1 MSILDVLPDEIIA
14 IIFSKVSYND
24 LLMIRTT
31 NKEIK
36 KIVDD
41 NRLIENKY
49 KKLDKF
55 IDKIDLRGWKKVLK
69 GKNNYFS
76 ILYKDN
82 MIKIIED
89 NMIKIEINVNEF
101 YIYSIKSML
110 AIIENKIIHLVFKSN
125 YGKIEYYRY
134 VIKDFYKYTIKD
146 INKIILTDVK
156 IYLILN
162 DNRIMLE
169 SFNRCLYKIM
179 YIDDKFI
186 LYKIDNK
193 NVYRLVVYNEFGVFF
208 ILQSSYNKYNW
219 ELLDHYPQCI
229 HPTLHKIFGDMKN
242 YLNFDHFDKVNE
254 LVEVINENIRKWYN
268 TTYLVD

>member
-14 IIFSKVSYND
+14 IILSKVSYND

-41 NRLIENKY
+41 NILIENKY

-89 NMIKIEINVNEF
+89 NMIKINVDEF

-169 SFNRCLYKIM
+169 SFNRCSYKIK
-179 YIDDKFI
+179 YIDDNFI
-186 LYKIDNK
+186 LYKIENK
-193 NVYRLVVYNEFGVFF
+193 NVYKLIVYNEFGVFC
-208 ILQSSYNKYNW
+208 ILQSPYSKYNW
-219 ELLDHYPQCI
+219 ELLDSYPQCI
-229 HPTLHKIFGDMKN
+229 DPTLCKIFDDIKN
-242 YLNFDHFDKVNE
+242 YLNFDRFDKIGN
-254 LVEVINENIRKWYN
+254 LFEVINEKIRKWYN
-268 TTYLVD
+268 LYI